1 MSQIVWLASYPK
13 SGNTWLRV
21 FLTNFLR
28 NDGQPADI
36 NALEMQANAANRHV
50 VDHALIV
57 ESSDLTE
64 DELAWYRPEAYRIL
78 ARRSR
83 ETLYLKVHDAYTR
96 SADGEPLIPADVT
109 RGAVYLV
116 RNPLDV
122 APSLA
127 HHHATTLERTI
138 ELMGS
143 DEGALVSGRTRL
155 YPQLK
160 QRMLT
165 WSRHVLSWIG
175 QTAIPVHLMRYEDM
189 LRQPVETFSAALR
202 FLGLPDSA
210 DRVRMA
216 VGFSSFHHLRGQ
228 EQAHGFNEK
237 PPKAQSFFRLGR
249 AGSWRESLTEAQIEK
264 IIADHG
270 AVMRRLGYLT
280 EDGRL
285 PREMVHRNEAE

>member
-1 MSQIVWLASYPK
+1 MSRIVWLASYPK

-36 NALEMQANAANRHV
+36 NALEMQANAASRHL
-50 VDHALIV
+50 VDHALVV

-83 ETLYLKVHDAYTR
+83 ETLYVKVHDAYTR

-122 APSLA
+122 AASLA
-127 HHHATTLERTI
+127 HHHATTLDSTI
-138 ELMGS
+138 DLMGS
-143 DEGALVSGRTRL
+143 EAGALVSGRTRL
-155 YPQLK
+155 APQLK
-160 QRMLT
+160 QLMLT
-165 WSRHVLSWIG
+165 WSRHVLSWID
-175 QTAIPVHLMRYEDM
+175 QTVIPVHLMRYEDM
-189 LRQPVETFSAALR
+189 LRQPVETFSATLR
-202 FLGLPDSA
+202 FLGLPDNP
-210 DRVRMA
+210 DRVRTA
-216 VGFSSFHHLRGQ
+216 AGFSSFQHLRDQ
-228 EQAHGFNEK
+228 EQAHGFTEK
-237 PPKAQSFFRLGR
+237 PPKAESFFRLGR
-249 AGSWRESLTEAQIEK
+249 AGSWRESLTEAQIGK
-264 IIADHG
+264 IIRDHG

-280 EDGRL
+280 ENGS
-285 PREMVHRNEAE
+285 PRVEMAHRNEAE